1 MRDALRW
8 PLTVVGLGLA
18 TILLT
23 GCPKR
28 PVLAPTAGTGSTGA
42 TAGQAGATAG
52 QAGTTAGQSSA
63 TTGQRSTVPGYT
75 STPAL
80 RDVHFDFDRA
90 TIRPE
95 DQKILDANAQWLQ
108 ANPGAQLLIEGH
120 ADERGT
126 SAHNMALGER
136 RAQATRD
143 ALVARQ
149 VSPAR
154 ISIKTHGGQRPV
166 CTEQT
171 DPCWAKNRR
180 AHFLV
185 KL

>member
-1 MRDALRW
+1 MRAHTSRW
-8 PLTVVGLGLA
+8 SLAVAGLGLA
-18 TILLT
+18 TIMLT

-28 PVLAPTAGTGSTGA
+28 PVLTPAAGTGGTGA
-42 TAGQAGATAG
+42 TAGQ
-52 QAGTTAGQSSA
+52 
-63 TTGQRSTVPGYT
+63 RSTASGYA

-80 RDVHFDFDRA
+80 RDVHFDLDRA
-90 TIRPE
+90 TIRAE
-95 DQKILDANAQWLQ
+95 DEKILDANAQWLK

-126 SAHNMALGER
+126 PAHNMALGEQ
-136 RAQATRD
+136 RAQVTRD
-143 ALVARQ
+143 AIVARQ
-149 VSPAR
+149 VDPAR
-154 ISIKTHGGQRPV
+154 ITIKAYGEQRPV

-180 AHFLV
+180 AHFMV

>member
-1 MRDALRW
+1 V
-8 PLTVVGLGLA
+8 LT
-18 TILLT
+18 
-23 GCPKR
+23 
-28 PVLAPTAGTGSTGA
+28 PTAGTGSTGA
-42 TAGQAGATAG
+42 TAGQSSATAA
-52 QAGTTAGQSSA
+52 QPSATAGQSSA
-63 TTGQRSTVPGYT
+63 TTGQRSTASGYA

-90 TIRPE
+90 SIRPDDE
-95 DQKILDANAQWLQ
+95 KILDANAEWLQ
-108 ANPGAQLLIEGH
+108 TNRGAQVLIEGH

-126 SAHNMALGER
+126 HAHNMALGER

-143 ALVARQ
+143 ALIARQ
-149 VSPAR
+149 VDPAR
-154 ISIKTHGGQRPV
+154 ISIRVYGEQRPV
-166 CTEQT
+166 CTQQT